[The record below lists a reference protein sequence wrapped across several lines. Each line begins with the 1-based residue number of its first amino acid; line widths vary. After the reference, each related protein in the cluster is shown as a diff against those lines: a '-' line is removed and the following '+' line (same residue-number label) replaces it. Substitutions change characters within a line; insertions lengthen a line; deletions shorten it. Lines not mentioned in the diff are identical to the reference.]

1 MRKTVPKSDRS
12 ADGNAGG
19 GFLRVRHGL
28 NAFGHLPG
36 RKTLY
41 VTRPQ
46 ALRPDL
52 IDAALRS
59 VRNVG
64 TPLWLYE
71 AEPIRQRVRQLSAFD
86 CVRYAQKAN
95 SNTHVLR
102 LLRSMGVAVDAVSL
116 GEIERAL
123 HAGYV
128 PGTDAHE
135 IVFTADI
142 IDEATL
148 ARVLALGI
156 PVNCGSPDMLRQLG
170 RAGRGHPVWLR
181 INPGFGHGHNRK
193 TNTGGPLSKHGIW
206 HAEFE
211 DSLKLVDEYG
221 LSLVGLHMHIGSG
234 VDYAHLNR
242 VCDSMLDAVRR
253 AGRKLSAIS
262 AGGGLS
268 VPYRPGEPEI
278 DIGAYHAAWN
288 GTRAEAERITGS
300 RIRLELEPGR
310 YLVANAGLLIAEVRA
325 VKAVADKHFVLLDAG
340 FNDLARP
347 VIYGSHHEIC
357 FVTPEGAP
365 VDGPLRPVAVAG
377 PLCEAG
383 DVFTQHD
390 GGFVDFR
397 ELALPQVGD
406 IAILRDAGAYG
417 ATMSSNYNTRP
428 LAPEVMLDGGA
439 LSVIR
444 RRQTVE
450 HLLDLETGGGRF

>member
-1 MRKTVPKSDRS
+1 LPQARFRSSQARPKHFRPFTQTEDL
-12 ADGNAGG
+12 
-19 GFLRVRHGL
+19 F
-28 NAFGHLPG
+28 
-36 RKTLY
+36 

-46 ALRPDL
+46 SLRPDL
-52 IDAALRS
+52 IDAALTS
-59 VRNVG
+59 VRGVG

-86 CVRYAQKAN
+86 CVRFAQKAN
-95 SNTHVLR
+95 SNTHILR

-123 HAGYV
+123 RAGYV
-128 PGTDAHE
+128 PDTTAHD

-170 RAGRGHPVWLR
+170 CVGQGHPVWLR

-193 TNTGGPLSKHGIW
+193 TNTGGPSSKHGIW
-206 HAEFE
+206 HEQFE
-211 DSLKLVDEYG
+211 DSLRLVDEYG
-221 LSLVGLHMHIGSG
+221 LSLIGLHMHIGSG
-234 VDYAHLNR
+234 VDYAHLHR
-242 VCDSMLDAVRR
+242 VCDSMMDAVRR
-253 AGRKLSAIS
+253 ANRPLLAIS

-268 VPYRPGEPEI
+268 VPHRPGEPEI
-278 DIGAYHAAWN
+278 DIAEYYAAWN
-288 GTRAEAERITGS
+288 KTRLEAERVTGS

-310 YLVANAGLLIAEVRA
+310 YLVGNAGLLVAEVRA
-325 VKAVADKHFVLLDAG
+325 VKNVAGKHFVLLDAG
-340 FNDLARP
+340 FNELARP
-347 VIYGSHHEIC
+347 ILYGSHHEIC
-357 FVTPEGAP
+357 FVTRAGAP
-365 VDGPLRPVAVAG
+365 VAGPTRPIAVAG

-390 GGFVDFR
+390 GGFVEFR
-397 ELALPQVGD
+397 ELPLPEAGD

-428 LAPEVMLDGGA
+428 LAPEVMLDAGA

-444 RRQTVE
+444 KRQSIE
-450 HLLDLETGGGRF
+450 QLLDLEADGGSL